1 MRVALMMG
9 LLSVATV
16 MAQDEKPWKDTAEL
30 SWVESSGNAESSTL
44 SFKNEYVYKKAKSAL
59 TFKVDGLRA
68 ESTKKATV
76 ATGSLEDHQFLTNE
90 ATEKTAER
98 YGAQALFERDINDV
112 LNWFVGAE
120 WARNEFAGIDSRT
133 TLSGGVGRSWRDD
146 ERITFKTSAGLQYTT
161 EEPVLEVSG
170 VETDYAAAR
179 LDSHYR
185 HQLNASTEFKND
197 LIVVWN
203 LNDTD
208 DTRADLNFSL
218 GVAMTN
224 RLSLKAGLQ
233 FLYDRQPSYQSVP
246 LLNDGEVI
254 GTVAYQLD
262 EWDTLFTT
270 ALVVNF

>member
-1 MRVALMMG
+1 MMG